1 MGANCCAEE
10 AMSGGMSAPPKAEL
24 KDLAPVNF
32 ESIKNP
38 YERFEASLPFNRI
51 ALIDMMARIEKA
63 VDTETKKANPTPA
76 EGEEPEQVAYVTL
89 KSLRQ
94 HLPTPAWEGLD
105 DEQSKIG
112 KVLMSPAFKS
122 EGTEAGQIH
131 ADFLKA
137 FALLHCGGKPKD
149 KSVALYEILQE
160 GGLTAHTQISAGDKD
175 LIPIFQKICEF
186 VTKDIFELTVA
197 IDGGVDAPY
206 PAQDVSKVLDK
217 ENIEIVR
224 EEQWLEEVYGAQS
237 RLDNEIW
244 LEKVTKSAKWIYIA
258 KDMRKKLFETANVKM

>member
-1 MGANCCAEE
+1 MGANCCVEE
-10 AMSGGMSAPPKAEL
+10 SMAATVSAPPKAEI
-24 KDLAPVNF
+24 KDLPPVNF

-51 ALIDMMARIEKA
+51 TIVDMMARIEKA
-63 VDTETKKANPTPA
+63 VDTETKKANPEPA
-76 EGEEPEQVAYVTL
+76 EGQEVEQVSYVTL

-112 KVLMSPAFKS
+112 KVLMSAAFKS

-149 KSVALYEILQE
+149 KSVALYDILQE

-186 VTKDIFELTVA
+186 VTKDVFELTAA
-197 IDGGVDAPY
+197 IDGGVEQPY
-206 PAQDVSKVLDK
+206 AAQDVSKVLDK

-224 EEQWLEEVYGAQS
+224 EEQWLEEVYGA
-237 RLDNEIW
+237 
-244 LEKVTKSAKWIYIA
+244 
-258 KDMRKKLFETANVKM
+258 